1 VYARANA
8 SAPVLSLS
16 PSLPPF
22 LPPSPSQGVSQDH
35 AESGVIVLVDVPVS
49 GPRAPRGG
57 VARQGIALTDLHS
70 DLLIDDKPSSSFTPS
85 PSLPLSTIALPL
97 STIAPPPPGPSLF
110 LPLSP
115 SHTHTHKHT
124 HTHTASFPVPFRETL
139 CGTWPVWPQNGDLE
153 SVLDPMSHTIRAR
166 ERQARVRW
174 SQDPCVARVC
184 VRE

>member
-1 VYARANA
+1 MRANA

-22 LPPSPSQGVSQDH
+22 LPPSPSQGMSQDH

-97 STIAPPPPGPSLF
+97 STIAPPPLGPSLF

-115 SHTHTHKHT
+115 SHTHTQIHT
-124 HTHTASFPVPFRETL
+124 HTHNVFSSAFSRIVVWDL
-139 CGTWPVWPQNGDLE
+139 ACVCGLRMEILNLFLTQ
-153 SVLDPMSHTIRAR
+153 
-166 ERQARVRW
+166 
-174 SQDPCVARVC
+174 
-184 VRE
+184 